1 MKRRTVINFL
11 CVLLSILFIGS
22 AAGLGFNIIRAYEA
36 TGQNLIAYPE
46 NAKKLN
52 ITDLRIFSSTFDS
65 DLYELAASTNSSVS
79 AQHIEILTEKKQE
92 TVNKALEQ
100 YKKDR
105 AKFIEEYLLKTVLQ
119 GGDADYE
126 DYAINENAEYTVPEK
141 TIRNVVS
148 VNTTD
153 TKLIKDIKKILN
165 GTPGLGFLE
174 YADFVP
180 QDTLENNYFN
190 YSEKFKIDES
200 QYRFEINNLT
210 FAKTSPKKYI
220 ERSFDTFLETVQE
233 NLGFYYD
240 YYDEYDE
247 YDMPHSFKYYV
258 INNKTGEVSSNLSS
272 EKDKAINYIKSAEF
286 YYANVG
292 GKVESKGLKEFAEDF
307 EPTAIFAD
315 NFDSYVTVDTSG
327 APSND
332 QYLIIE
338 NLLKS
343 IKESNFVTQF
353 ILAVISALLGVI
365 LLIIALINSSKKRNV
380 IDKIFTDIHFAV
392 TVALGIGVFAIT
404 VVLFDN
410 NFQMVYGGIAPY
422 IISVVAL
429 VMWALLSE
437 FLCSLVRVC
446 KSDKKL
452 LHNCLG
458 FLILRWIARKIKKG
472 FSAVKLAFSYRPN
485 KLHKTTIPL
494 ILCIFPVDIVF
505 GIILFFCVANGMELG
520 ALLSLCVLFGS
531 NISLAVFW
539 IKYLISLDKI
549 IAAAKERREFEE
561 DLDKLPQSLKTL
573 QESMKYTNL
582 ELKEAVAKA
591 VKDERLRT
599 ELITNVSHD
608 LKTPLTSIIT
618 YVDLLNQCD
627 IKDEKAKE
635 YIKVLDEK
643 GLKLK
648 RLIEDLIEASKVSS
662 GNITLNPTKLNLS
675 ELCVQAVGE
684 MSEEFEKRELE
695 IKVKLP
701 DNPPTAYADGNKTFR
716 IIENLLSNAKKY
728 SAKGTRIYISVFD
741 ESGYGVFEI
750 KNISSS
756 PLDISADELTERF
769 VRGDKS
775 RTNEGNGLGLSIAK
789 ELCGAMNGKLE
800 ITIDGDLFKAKVML
814 PLASIN
820 P

>member
-1 MKRRTVINFL
+1 MKRKSVINFL
-11 CVLLSILFIGS
+11 CVLMSVLFIGS
-22 AAGLGFNIIRAYEA
+22 AAGIGFNVIRACEI
-36 TGQNLIAYPE
+36 TQSNLIEYPE
-46 NAKKLN
+46 YTNKLKL
-52 ITDLRIFSSTFDS
+52 TDLWIFSSTFDS
-65 DLYELAASTNSSVS
+65 NLYTLAGSTNGSVN
-79 AQHIEILTEKKQE
+79 AQHIETLKEKKQE
-92 TVNKALEQ
+92 TVKKALEQ

-105 AKFIEEYLLKTVLQ
+105 AEFIEKYLLKAVLQ
-119 GGDADYE
+119 DGDSDFE
-126 DYAINENAEYTVPEK
+126 LNEHAEYTAPEK
-141 TIRNVVS
+141 SIRNVVS
-148 VNTTD
+148 VDAAT
-153 TKLIKDIKKILN
+153 TKLIRDVGKILN
-165 GTPGLGFLE
+165 GTEGVNFLE
-174 YADFVP
+174 YADLVP
-180 QDTLENNYFN
+180 DDTLENNYFN
-190 YSEKFKIDES
+190 YSEKFKIDEN
-200 QYRFEINNLT
+200 QYLFEIDELN
-210 FAKTSPKKYI
+210 FSKASPKKYI
-220 ERSFDTFLETVQE
+220 ERSFDTFLETIQE
-233 NLGFYYD
+233 NEGFYYD
-240 YYDEYDE
+240 DYDEYTI
-247 YDMPHSFKYYV
+247 PSSFKYYV

-292 GKVESKGLKEFAEDF
+292 GKIENKGLKEFAEDW
-307 EPTAIFAD
+307 EPTSVFAES
-315 NFDSYVTVDTSG
+315 FDCYVTVDTSD
-327 APSND
+327 APLND
-332 QYLIIE
+332 RYLIIE
-338 NLLKS
+338 NLLNS
-343 IKESNFVTQF
+343 IKESNFRTQF
-353 ILAVISALLGVI
+353 ILAVISGLLGII

-392 TVALGIGVFAIT
+392 TVAIGIGVLAIA

-410 NFQMVYGGIAPY
+410 NFHMVYGSIAPY

-429 VMWALLSE
+429 TMWALLSE
-437 FLCSLVRVC
+437 FLCSLLRVC

-458 FLILRWIARKIKKG
+458 FLILRWIARKIKKV

-485 KLHKTTIPL
+485 ELQKTTIPL

-505 GIILFFCVANGMELG
+505 GIILFFCVANGIGLG

-531 NISLAVFW
+531 NVSLAVFW

-549 IAAAKERREFEE
+549 IVAAKERTEFEE
-561 DLDKLPQSLKTL
+561 DLDQLPQSLKTL

-618 YVDLLNQCD
+618 YVDLLNQCN
-627 IKDEKAKE
+627 IEDEKAKE

-648 RLIEDLIEASKVSS
+648 CLIEDLIEASKVSS
-662 GNITLNPTKLNLS
+662 GNITLNFTELNLS

-684 MSEEFEKRELE
+684 MSEEFEKRALE

-701 DNPPTAYADGNKTFR
+701 DNPPIIYADGNKTFR

-728 SAKGTRIYISVFD
+728 SAKGTRVYISI
-741 ESGYGVFEI
+741 ENEENYGVFEI
-750 KNISSS
+750 KNISDS

-789 ELCGAMNGKLE
+789 ELCSAMGGKLE
-800 ITIDGDLFKAKVML
+800 IIIDGDLFKARVLL
-814 PLASIN
+814 PLKN
-820 P
+820 

>member
-22 AAGLGFNIIRAYEA
+22 AAGLGFNVIRAYEA

-119 GGDADYE
+119 DFDAYYE
-126 DYAINENAEYTVPEK
+126 IDEDAEYNVPEK

-148 VNTTD
+148 ENKND

-165 GTPGLGFLE
+165 GTQGLGFLE
-174 YADFVP
+174 YADLIP
-180 QDTLENNYFN
+180 QDTLKNNYFN

-200 QYRFEINNLT
+200 QYRFEINNLR
-210 FAKTSPKKYI
+210 FVKTSPKKYI
-220 ERSFDTFLETVQE
+220 ERSFDTFLETVQD

-258 INNKTGEVSSNLSS
+258 INNKTGEVETNISS
-272 EKDKAINYIKSAEF
+272 ETADVVNYIKSAEF
-286 YYANVG
+286 YYASVG

-315 NFDSYVTVDTSG
+315 NFDCYVTVDTSG

-404 VVLFDN
+404 VVFDN

-485 KLHKTTIPL
+485 ELQKTTIPL